1 VGGHVVALKDQYLWT
16 WVRNLVSS
24 AVVVVEVGEIVEE
37 VLAEMLV
44 GDAMMKKQ
52 LFAGTVASKAILSE
66 RAPTFRIN
74 L

>member
-1 VGGHVVALKDQYLWT
+1 
-16 WVRNLVSS
+16 VRNLVSN
-24 AVVVVEVGEIVEE
+24 AVVVVGVGEIVEE

-44 GDAMMKKQ
+44 GDAMMAKQ

-66 RAPTFRIN
+66 HVPTCRIN

>member
-1 VGGHVVALKDQYLWT
+1 M
-16 WVRNLVSS
+16 RNLVSN
-24 AVVVVEVGEIVEE
+24 AVVVVGVDEIVEE

-44 GDAMMKKQ
+44 GDAMMEKQ

>member
-1 VGGHVVALKDQYLWT
+1 M
-16 WVRNLVSS
+16 VSN
-24 AVVVVEVGEIVEE
+24 VVVVVGVGKIVEE

-44 GDAMMKKQ
+44 GDAMMAKQ

-66 RAPTFRIN
+66 HVPTCRIN